1 MSTEKLIEHVSSMM
15 NFVNIQRLWMQRHL
29 EPIAKKYKL
38 KMSDLS
44 LMLLLH
50 INKGIQTA
58 KDVST
63 FSDLKRGNISL
74 LVKYLSCKGFI
85 NQLAVEGDRRMK
97 KLVLTSKC
105 DEILEE
111 CDEIMV
117 KLFKLSLD
125 GIEEEDL
132 LRAREVFTKMYEN
145 IIKEEKRNLEENR

>member
-74 LVKYLSCKGFI
+74 LVEYLSCKGFI

>member
-1 MSTEKLIEHVSSMM
+1 MSAENLIEHIGSMM
-15 NFVNIQRLWMQRHL
+15 NFMNIQRLWMQRHL

-50 INKGIQTA
+50 INTELQTA
-58 KDVST
+58 KDIAT

-74 LVKYLSCKGFI
+74 LVEYLSCKGFI

-97 KLVLTSKC
+97 RLVLTSKC
-105 DEILEE
+105 DEILNE
-111 CDEIMV
+111 CDEVMV

-125 GIEEEDL
+125 GIEEEEI
-132 LRAREVFTKMYEN
+132 LRARDVFTKIYKN
-145 IIKEEKRNLEENR
+145 ILKEEHKTLEENR